1 MNKILSRLL
10 GLPPSKSVRVP
21 NGRRLQ
27 EGLKVPFPAD
37 WIFRQRDF
45 LLVQA
50 KHMILSVIF
59 KNKSG
64 IMVRFFLVRINSSV
78 SWILS
83 LYDHE
88 KCTDD
93 CIGHLVI
100 LIHHTRFILEY

>member
-1 MNKILSRLL
+1 MLL
-10 GLPPSKSVRVP
+10 PGGRHLP

-59 KNKSG
+59 K
-64 IMVRFFLVRINSSV
+64 INPKINRNYVLKLPNIRSNRQY
-78 SWILS
+78 I
-83 LYDHE
+83 YYNHR
-88 KCTDD
+88 
-93 CIGHLVI
+93 HLE
-100 LIHHTRFILEY
+100 FN